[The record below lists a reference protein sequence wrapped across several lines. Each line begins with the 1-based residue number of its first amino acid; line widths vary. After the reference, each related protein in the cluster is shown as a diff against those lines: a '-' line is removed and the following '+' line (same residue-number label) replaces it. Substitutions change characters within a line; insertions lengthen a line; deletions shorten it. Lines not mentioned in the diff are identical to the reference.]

1 TPACRTIGAAI
12 AAAFSG
18 EVINIAA
25 GTYKENLVISNVT
38 EFSLTLQGGWDRSFT
53 TLNVTA
59 NKTVLTGGKTD
70 RALKISSDGFGMQ
83 TYTLDGLTIEK
94 STAVSEDSHGEKAGG
109 GLLAESH
116 GGSGLT
122 LELDQVTF
130 DKNKSVSG
138 GALRLLA
145 LDFSVLTVN

>member
-1 TPACRTIGAAI
+1 MHDKRLSFIVAVCLAVAAAVGRPTLADRYVSTQGNDAGNSCTSTTPACRTIGAAI

-70 RALKISSDGFGMQ
+70 RALKISSD
-83 TYTLDGLTIEK
+83 
-94 STAVSEDSHGEKAGG
+94 
-109 GLLAESH
+109 
-116 GGSGLT
+116 
-122 LELDQVTF
+122 
-130 DKNKSVSG
+130 
-138 GALRLLA
+138 
-145 LDFSVLTVN
+145 